1 MVLPEMRRVYGI
13 GTPEY
18 TAPAVRAT
26 TTIPAATASREAP
39 VYGIY
44 SGTAT
49 VPGTAEYTGWAGQ
62 DLQTVRDSKRKLE
75 RNLQVVQKLDKLKL
89 CPEFD
94 T

>member
-1 MVLPEMRRVYGI
+1 MVLPEMRCVHGI
-13 GTPEY
+13 GAPESA
-18 TAPAVRAT
+18 TPAVHAAA
-26 TTIPAATASREAP
+26 TIPTATASTEAP

-49 VPGTAEYTGWAGQ
+49 VPGTTEYRAGAGQ

-75 RNLQVVQKLDKLKL
+75 RNLQVVQKSDKLKL
-89 CPEFD
+89 CVY